1 MGLENEFVQFTEI
14 AWESFYDSVDST
26 AFPEQDT
33 DVIYESLSKNLD
45 AVPFCDYLK
54 RFLHTRMGLSG
65 DYTQTPVE
73 VYQKYICEQFQINS
87 TPASFDSKTTRLG
100 TMAKNWLTQ
109 QTVKRSVVFLLGFGL
124 SMSED
129 DVNNFL
135 EKALHESCIN
145 PKDPFETVCWYCL
158 QHGLGFDEYQR
169 IWEKY
174 LKLPALTYDELDH
187 ILESKTVLVR
197 SHLFTVKTE
206 EDLMYYLS
214 VLKRDK
220 KNSRMSVSASMNFNE
235 LYNKARLLVANLKN
249 QMEDETFSREMYA
262 YKQTLSRDPRLSDE
276 EICARIS
283 KKQASRHYYTPKDIT
298 EGDIEKVI
306 CSAVP
311 TDKHGNLVP
320 AKTSSLNR
328 AFYGKRF
335 SRQHIHDVLNGRIE
349 IDRFDLITL
358 NFFIYSQSGDVY
370 INNLSRF
377 NAFMEST
384 NWILAECSMGE
395 LYVTNPYE
403 SFVLM
408 CMLTDEPLTT
418 YADVLELSYIEGA
431 KTGAGA
437 KNYKRK

>member
-1 MGLENEFVQFTEI
+1 
-14 AWESFYDSVDST
+14 
-26 AFPEQDT
+26 
-33 DVIYESLSKNLD
+33 
-45 AVPFCDYLK
+45 
-54 RFLHTRMGLSG
+54 
-65 DYTQTPVE
+65 
-73 VYQKYICEQFQINS
+73 
-87 TPASFDSKTTRLG
+87 
-100 TMAKNWLTQ
+100 MAKNWLTQ

-124 SMSED
+124 AMSED

-158 QHGLGFDEYQR
+158 QHGLGFDDYQR

-206 EDLMYYLS
+206 GDLMYYLS

-220 KNSRMSVSASMNFNE
+220 KNSHMSVSASMNFNE

-262 YKQTLSRDPRLSDE
+262 YKQTLSSDPRLSDE
-276 EICARIS
+276 EISARIA
-283 KKQASRHYYTPKDIT
+283 KKKASRHYYTPKDIT
-298 EGDIEKVI
+298 EGNIEKVI

-311 TDKHGNLVP
+311 IDKHGNLVP

-335 SRQHIHDVLNGRIE
+335 SRQHIHDVLYGRIE

-370 INNLSRF
+370 KNNLSRF

-408 CMLTDEPLTT
+408 CMLTDEPLCT

-431 KTGAGA
+431 K
-437 KNYKRK
+437 NYKRK